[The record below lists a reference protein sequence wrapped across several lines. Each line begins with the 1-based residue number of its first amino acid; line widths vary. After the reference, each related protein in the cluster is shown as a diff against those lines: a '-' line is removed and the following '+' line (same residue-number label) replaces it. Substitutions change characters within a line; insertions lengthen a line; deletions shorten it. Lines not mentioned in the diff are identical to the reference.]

1 MSAAVLIRLR
11 PLGPWRYGSGEG
23 GKDRVDKIFRS
34 DRLYSAITLAMR
46 QFGYLEDW
54 LEATARASAPQVAFS
69 SLFPYQAETLLAA
82 PPRTLWPPPPNL
94 VTSPSPGFL
103 SKIRWS
109 AAQFVPVTVIDSL
122 LTGRPILAEQWTPDP
137 ESACLLRR
145 DRPSTSPF
153 RVVMRSRAT
162 VDRLTQTSAYVESF
176 ACVEFESTS
185 GLWCVAR
192 FADSNAASEWR
203 DKLKAAFRLLADTGF
218 GGGRTIGWGQTAAPE
233 FQDGEWPS
241 LLLPRTG
248 KTRRNG
254 AGNGDSAS
262 YWFLSLYSPAP
273 SDEPDWSAGDYELIT
288 RGGHARK
295 TTRMIAEGSVL
306 LASREPSG
314 KALDVA
320 PDGHAHPIY
329 RSGFA
334 LALRLPEVT
343 EEDIK
348 PVEEPTDEEAPEA
361 KPCLAPSPE
370 SEPAPAAPDAPTPE
384 SLDVQPEL
392 APDAPTP
399 DPEQPQQNP
408 DREGGEVSTP
418 EPAPPEEPNDL

>member
-1 MSAAVLIRLR
+1 
-11 PLGPWRYGSGEG
+11 
-23 GKDRVDKIFRS
+23 
-34 DRLYSAITLAMR
+34 MR

-54 LEATARASAPQVAFS
+54 LDATARASAPQVAFS
-69 SLFPYQAETLLAA
+69 SLFPYQADTLFAA
-82 PPRTLWPPPPNL
+82 PPRTLWPPPSNL

-103 SKIRWS
+103 SKIRWG

-153 RVVMRSRAT
+153 RIAMRSRAAIDRIT
-162 VDRLTQTSAYVESF
+162 QASAHVDSF

-192 FADSNAASEWR
+192 FADSNAATEWR

-233 FQDGEWPS
+233 FQDGQWPN

-248 KTRRNG
+248 RNRSNG
-254 AGNGDSAS
+254 ASNGDNAS
-262 YWFLSLYSPAP
+262 YWFLSLYSPAA
-273 SDEPDWSAGDYELIT
+273 SDSPDWSAGDYELIT
-288 RGGHARK
+288 RGGHDKK

-314 KALDVA
+314 AALDVA

-348 PVEEPTDEEAPEA
+348 PVEEPVDEEAPEA
-361 KPCLAPSPE
+361 KPCPAPQPEPPQAEEAPE
-370 SEPAPAAPDAPTPE
+370 SAPASDLAE
-384 SLDVQPEL
+384 EL
-392 APDAPTP
+392 AAPQATEEP
-399 DPEQPQQNP
+399 
-408 DREGGEVSTP
+408 STP
-418 EPAPPEEPNDL
+418 SEDAHDDV